1 MKKRKERK
9 KETTILLLYVSS
21 HTYRARLFQTFLKIK
36 KKKREKKI
44 KILCREG
51 NGVICVDVVD
61 NLFFDGQES
70 SHVKIRNL
78 LLLSSS
84 TCHIYIYTHM
94 CVCVYVYIYTV
105 HIYTALQPV
114 YRCFHPIYSAYIRK
128 FGSVVEQ
135 NIGSSSVNQRYFY
148 TKCNDDDNN
157 RLIVSFLPILPAVD
171 RLDSALLF
179 HAPSR
184 TRRTRG
190 RT

>member
-94 CVCVYVYIYTV
+94 CVCVYVYIYCAYIHCPPTRISLFSS
-105 HIYTALQPV
+105 HIF
-114 YRCFHPIYSAYIRK
+114 RIYS
-128 FGSVVEQ
+128 
-135 NIGSSSVNQRYFY
+135 
-148 TKCNDDDNN
+148 
-157 RLIVSFLPILPAVD
+157 
-171 RLDSALLF
+171 
-179 HAPSR
+179 
-184 TRRTRG
+184 
-190 RT
+190 